1 MSNARLQRLHDA
13 IEALAQE
20 AGLELVEAT
29 CTGNDCRTHVH
40 VFVHGDQG
48 VSAKQLARLHR
59 AVEASIEEND
69 LLTPGS
75 YQLELSTP
83 GVKRPLKTA
92 RDFERNIGR
101 EVHVFLEEPFATEL
115 EWEGVIVASA
125 DPFLELKV
133 EGGEIR
139 KIPLS
144 TIRRGKLLI
153 AKNFRMSR
161 KQKKK
166 KRGKSSKSGRPQAQ
180 V

>member
-1 MSNARLQRLHDA
+1 MSNARLKRLHNA
-13 IEALAQE
+13 IETLAKD

-69 LLTPGS
+69 LLIPGS
-75 YQLELSTP
+75 FQLELSTP
-83 GVKRPLKTA
+83 GVKRPLKSA

-101 EVHVFLEEPFATEL
+101 EVHVFLDEPFAGEL
-115 EWEGVIVASA
+115 EWEGFIVASK

-133 EGGEIR
+133 EGEIR
-139 KIPLS
+139 KIPVS
-144 TIRRGKLLI
+144 QIDFGKLLI
-153 AKNFRMSR
+153 AKNFRSP
-161 KQKKK
+161 KKKK
-166 KRGKSSKSGRPQAQ
+166 KRKKKSSQSGRRQAQ